1 MSARW
6 LSTLVGLVGLMPSVV
21 ATVTAAAGGA
31 AGVTSCSRGATGAAR
46 GSSDASALR
55 MEPLEPWMERQAE
68 RSWGHLLRN
77 ISPEEPK
84 VPGGPRPARGIV
96 VGALSK
102 KDPDYYFHWIRDSS
116 NVMRVVVEV
125 STSGRPYAGPER
137 LPAMMRDFLALSRRL
152 QTIPSRYG
160 LGEPRFTVE
169 AGVDTLPW
177 SRPQNDGP
185 ALRALTVVGY
195 LRVLDRQAGGRARQ
209 DPLALQVLTTDLDF
223 VAAVWRARCFDIWEE
238 YNAENY
244 HTRLVQLSAL
254 EKGAGYLADH
264 GLDPERVDRYRT
276 AAAGLEP
283 LLDDHWDPARGFLR
297 SQLVIVATDGYTAKK
312 TDLDSAVIVAVME
325 ADRDRPAHSVLDD
338 RVQATV
344 AVLEHLFRRAY
355 PINARRDVGLGYGRY
370 QGDVYFGGNPWFLIT
385 ACYAEFYDRLAR
397 KLAGGASFEVTKRN
411 LDFVREIA
419 AGNGRDG
426 GGGAGGG
433 DAVLAGLRPGAVLRP
448 GDPRHAQLIA
458 LLAARGDAIL
468 RRFQLHTPASG
479 QIYEQFDKRTGA
491 PTSSR
496 GIGWGH
502 SAFLSAA
509 IERERL
515 AAALHRARSSAP
527 PSVSSSSQPSAPR

>member
-6 LSTLVGLVGLMPSVV
+6 LLMLVGL
-21 ATVTAAAGGA
+21 ATA
-31 AGVTSCSRGATGAAR
+31 TSCSRGATDGAR
-46 GSSDASALR
+46 GSSDSAAR
-55 MEPLEPWMERQAE
+55 PEPLDRWMERQAE

-125 STSGRPYAGPER
+125 STSGRTTARPER

-152 QTIPSRYG
+152 QTLPSRYG
-160 LGEPRFTVE
+160 LGEPRFTVD

-195 LRVLDRQAGGRARQ
+195 LRVLDRQAGGRARP
-209 DPLALQVLTTDLDF
+209 DSLALEVLTTDLDF
-223 VAAVWRARCFDIWEE
+223 VATVWRARCFDIWEE

-264 GLDPERVDRYRT
+264 GLDPERVERYRA

-312 TDLDSAVIVAVME
+312 TDLDSAVLVAVME

-355 PINARRDVGLGYGRY
+355 PINARTDVGLGYGRY

-385 ACYAEFYDRLAR
+385 AYYAEFYDRLAR
-397 KLAGGASFEVTKRN
+397 KLAEGATFEVTKRN

-426 GGGAGGG
+426 GGAG
-433 DAVLAGLRPGAVLRP
+433 DDVAVLARLRPGAVVRP
-448 GDPRHAQLIA
+448 GDPSHAQLIA
-458 LLAARGDAIL
+458 LLAGKGDAIV
-468 RRFQLHTPASG
+468 RRLQLHTPASG
-479 QIYEQFDKRTGA
+479 EIYEQFDKRTGA

-509 IERERL
+509 LERERL
-515 AAALHRARSSAP
+515 AAAMDRARRAAR
-527 PSVSSSSQPSAPR
+527 PSVPSSSQTSTPR

>member
-1 MSARW
+1 MTRRC
-6 LSTLVGLVGLMPSVV
+6 LVSLAGLTV
-21 ATVTAAAGGA
+21 AA
-31 AGVTSCSRGATGAAR
+31 CSPGATGAPQTS
-46 GSSDASALR
+46 GASPAAQL
-55 MEPLEPWMERQAE
+55 EPLEAWMARQEE
-68 RSWGHLLRN
+68 RSWGHLLHN

-116 NVMRVVVEV
+116 NVMRVVVEE
-125 STSGRPYAGPER
+125 STSGKPYARPDR
-137 LPAMMRDFLALSRRL
+137 LPGMMRDFLSLSRRL
-152 QTIPSRYG
+152 QTIPSRHG

-169 AGVDTLPW
+169 GTVDTLPW

-185 ALRALTVVGY
+185 ALRALTVVKY
-195 LRVLDRQAGGRARQ
+195 MRVLDRQAGGRAQ
-209 DPLALQVLTTDLDF
+209 PESLALEVLTTDLDF
-223 VAAVWRARCFDIWEE
+223 VAAVWRERCFDIWEE

-244 HTRLVQLSAL
+244 HTRLVQLAAL
-254 EKGAGYLADH
+254 EKGAAYLADH
-264 GLDPERVDRYRT
+264 GLDPARVNGYRK

-344 AVLEHLFRRAY
+344 AVLERLFRGVY
-355 PINARRDVGLGYGRY
+355 PINARKDVGLGYGRY

-385 ACYAEFYDRLAR
+385 AYYAEFYYRLAR
-397 KLAGGASFEVTKRN
+397 KLDEGASFEVTRRN
-411 LDFVREIA
+411 LEFARAIA
-419 AGNGRDG
+419 GEGAKLGR
-426 GGGAGGG
+426 
-433 DAVLAGLRPGAVLRP
+433 LQPGAVLRP
-448 GDPRHAQLIA
+448 GDPSHARLVS
-458 LLAARGDAIL
+458 LLAARGDSIL

-479 QIYEQFDKRTGA
+479 QIYEQFDKVTGK
-491 PTSSR
+491 PTSSA

-502 SAFLSAA
+502 ATFLSAA
-509 IERERL
+509 LE
-515 AAALHRARSSAP
+515 RARLTA
-527 PSVSSSSQPSAPR
+527 RR